1 MISIN
6 AAGQSVWNSAALSL
20 GQGRRG
26 GVCYRDGW
34 RTETRHRV
42 DELGGNRW
50 TISQC
55 TCNRGWSDVHTN
67 GGNKVLLVKTP
78 GIKMAG
84 PFARRVVGQLQVG
97 HVQKALGSAA
107 LHAGRGTLFAA
118 RAAGT
123 VCGASL
129 AFLWV

>member
-1 MISIN
+1 MLQDKVSGIP
-6 AAGQSVWNSAALSL
+6 QHSVWDMEEW
-20 GQGRRG
+20 G

-55 TCNRGWSDVHTN
+55 TCNHGWRDVHTN

-78 GIKMAG
+78 SIKMAG
-84 PFARRVVGQLQVG
+84 PFARRVVGQLEVG
-97 HVQKALGSAA
+97 HV
-107 LHAGRGTLFAA
+107 
-118 RAAGT
+118 
-123 VCGASL
+123 
-129 AFLWV
+129 

>member
-26 GVCYRDGW
+26 GGGLLSR
-34 RTETRHRV
+34 RLETRHRV

-55 TCNRGWSDVHTN
+55 TCNRSWSDVHTN